1 MVFVLEIQMQIQPV
15 VVEKVSVF
23 RNEMDLKYMQEQVYS
38 VKGVWC
44 ETVPTLFVG

>member
-1 MVFVLEIQMQIQPV
+1 MQIQPV

-23 RNEMDLKYMQEQVYS
+23 KDEMDHKYMQEQVYS

>member
-1 MVFVLEIQMQIQPV
+1 MPIQPV

-23 RNEMDLKYMQEQVYS
+23 RNGMDYKYIQEQIYS

-44 ETVPTLFVG
+44 